1 MKLLMKDEKG
11 GTPIYIITDPSFQR
25 HDTGGGEHP
34 EVPERLEVINRF
46 LADSRLGRDIKQ
58 FCPSVATREQLL
70 AFHSEDWLF
79 RFEEAVLSGRTYID
93 HPDNQVGYESYDIAM
108 LSAGTGIR
116 GVKLVE
122 QDSTPI
128 VFGITRPPGHHAEPN
143 TPYGFCFFNNCVIA
157 ARYWQSD
164 YGRKRVCIVDFDAHH
179 GNGIQTAFEEEADT
193 AYISIHEHPS
203 FSYPGTGWP
212 EETGIKDGRGTIL
225 NLPLLPGSTDV
236 EVRALF
242 PAIRKFAGDFQ
253 AEAFVIGA
261 GFDGHAA
268 DDMSGLN
275 YSFQIFKEL
284 GSFLAGLAWE
294 QAQGRMLSIL
304 EGGYCLECLG
314 ESVAAYLQGIQEFK
328 GDIR

>member
-1 MKLLMKDEKG
+1 MTTLLYKH
-11 GTPIYIITDPSFQR
+11 PSCLE
-25 HDTGGGEHP
+25 HDTGYGHP
-34 EVPERLEVINRF
+34 ECAERLTAILTALETAPFAALEHRDAPQATTKQ
-46 LADSRLGRDIKQ
+46 LARI
-58 FCPSVATREQLL
+58 
-70 AFHSEDWLF
+70 HSTDHIERTFAGIPRRGYYAIDGDTTISPQSGEAAL
-79 RFEEAVLSGRTYID
+79 RAAGAACAAVDAVLRGEA
-93 HPDNQVGYESYDIAM
+93 DNAFCAI
-108 LSAGTGIR
+108 
-116 GVKLVE
+116 
-122 QDSTPI
+122 
-128 VFGITRPPGHHAEPN
+128 RPPGHHAEPN